1 MTNES
6 IKSAKPVSYFCV
18 LSYNLLRNY
27 AKVIP
32 FDCAA
37 CFLDGKTF
45 VDAVLLAL
53 GTFVGFCKDGTVRI
67 YHEICIRTTIIKYGS
82 NIT

>member
-37 CFLDGKTF
+37 SFLDGKTF
-45 VDAVLLAL
+45 VD
-53 GTFVGFCKDGTVRI
+53 GTVRN